1 MRVTYLLMAHKPG
14 ISRINLPLPDMQVW
28 KDFRAAAIKRNIELA
43 NAAQEALRDWVRK
56 PGAASKRKSEN

>member
-1 MRVTYLLMAHKPG
+1 MAHKPG
-14 ISRINLPLPDMQVW
+14 ISRINLPLPNMQVW

-56 PGAASKRKSEN
+56 PGAASKRESEN